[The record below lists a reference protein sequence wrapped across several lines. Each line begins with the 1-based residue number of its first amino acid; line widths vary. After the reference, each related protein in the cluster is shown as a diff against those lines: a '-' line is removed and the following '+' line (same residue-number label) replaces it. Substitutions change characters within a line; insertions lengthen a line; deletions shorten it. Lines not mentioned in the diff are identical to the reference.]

1 MMLIRTILAS
11 GVMMALMAC
20 SGGEKSAPAT
30 NESVTSAATALDSNK
45 TYIVA
50 TDASYAPMEFMEN
63 NQVVGFSHDVLDA
76 AAKSQ
81 NVKLDFVNTPFEG
94 LFANVGKGDS
104 DIALASITIN
114 DERKQQLDFE
124 ATQMI
129 VTTERSHDKIKNFA
143 DLKTHAASVQ
153 SATSGD
159 LILQNLQG
167 KDSANIKR
175 FETMPLAFK
184 ELESGGV
191 DAVVGDSSVV
201 GYYVKQHPKDKLF
214 TIVDPSFIK
223 EQYGF
228 AFRKGRNDGLR
239 EAINKGL
246 STIKANGTY
255 AKIEQQWFGQSAQS
269 APADVASSASTPK

>member
-114 DERKQQLDFE
+114 DERKQQLDF
-124 ATQMI
+124 
-129 VTTERSHDKIKNFA
+129 SDPY
-143 DLKTHAASVQ
+143 LK
-153 SATSGD
+153 
-159 LILQNLQG
+159 
-167 KDSANIKR
+167 
-175 FETMPLAFK
+175 PLK
-184 ELESGGV
+184 
-191 DAVVGDSSVV
+191 
-201 GYYVKQHPKDKLF
+201 
-214 TIVDPSFIK
+214 
-223 EQYGF
+223 
-228 AFRKGRNDGLR
+228 
-239 EAINKGL
+239 
-246 STIKANGTY
+246 
-255 AKIEQQWFGQSAQS
+255 
-269 APADVASSASTPK
+269 